1 MKIETLKDLQK
12 VIQLCR
18 KTGVKSFKL
27 DGVELELGDL
37 PQPGKRV
44 PKVSTM
50 IFPDTPTIPVYSPGG
65 IDEQTKIVAETMAIA
80 TDELSE
86 EDLLFYSSRNEAQA
100 EQ

>member
-1 MKIETLKDLQK
+1 MKIESLKDLQK

-27 DGVELELGDL
+27 DGIELELGDI
-37 PQPGKRV
+37 PNKGSRK
-44 PKVSTM
+44 PKLGM
-50 IFPDTPTIPVYSPGG
+50 AFPDTPTIPQYSPGG

-86 EDLLFYSSRNEAQA
+86 EDLLFYSSRPEDQAQ
-100 EQ
+100 Q